1 MVVTFDTKPTTFG
14 DRLIV
19 TGTYAVDDATIDAT
33 EFFSEIHACFS
44 MPTAATD
51 TDTRLL
57 RDLNF
62 ADLFTI
68 NLTTKIITITEGSN
82 PRAALTAGAD
92 NAGKFM
98 IIGRRG

>member
-19 TGTYAVDDATIDAT
+19 TGTYAVDDTTIDAT

-51 TDTRLL
+51 IDTRLL
-57 RDLNF
+57 RNLNF

-68 NLTTKIITITEGSN
+68 NLSTNVITITEGTSIN
-82 PRAALTAGAD
+82 GVLAAGAD

>member
-1 MVVTFDTKPTTFG
+1 MTVTFDTKTTTFG

-19 TGTYAVDDATIDAT
+19 TGAYEVDDATIDAT
-33 EFFSEIHACFS
+33 GFFSEIHACYS
-44 MPTAATD
+44 MPTAATV

-57 RDLNF
+57 RSLNLP
-62 ADLFTI
+62 DVFTMVI
-68 NLTTKIITITEGSN
+68 ATNIITIHEGSY
-82 PRAALTAGAD
+82 AQGGLSAGAD

>member
-1 MVVTFDTKPTTFG
+1 MAVTFDTKPIAFG

-19 TGTYAVDDATIDAT
+19 TGTYAVNDATIDAT
-33 EFFSEIHACFS
+33 GFFSEIHACYS

-62 ADLFTI
+62 ADLFTM
-68 NLTTKIITITEGSN
+68 NLSTNIITITEGSN
-82 PRAALTAGAD
+82 PRADTAAGAD

>member
-1 MVVTFDTKPTTFG
+1 MAVTFDTKPTTFG

-33 EFFSEIHACFS
+33 EFFSDIHACFS

-68 NLTTKIITITEGSN
+68 NLSTNIITITEGTSTKGVT
-82 PRAALTAGAD
+82 AAGAD